1 MIYRNYPSLFYSDRF
16 FKWQDQSSL
25 RQSRDSKINF
35 FFSLS
40 RNKYL
45 HFIHLKIQLLILFP
59 YIGVPQ
65 TVHLY
70 QSNDKSVQL
79 ERSSRSNEFKMSS
92 TPIKSCKKYVLSY
105 KDSSNSTH
113 QLGFYARDAYDCLML
128 AREFNSY
135 VHDHPRSVV
144 RIQQKF

>member
-1 MIYRNYPSLFYSDRF
+1 
-16 FKWQDQSSL
+16 
-25 RQSRDSKINF
+25 
-35 FFSLS
+35 
-40 RNKYL
+40 
-45 HFIHLKIQLLILFP
+45 
-59 YIGVPQ
+59 
-65 TVHLY
+65 
-70 QSNDKSVQL
+70 
-79 ERSSRSNEFKMSS
+79 MSS

-144 RIQQKF
+144 RIQQKFWDNYEFKNFTIRNSKKKLRDLDLANEYLTLKDLMKEQEVSADLADYWDRECELYPSNPRCLVCED

>member
-1 MIYRNYPSLFYSDRF
+1 MKFAEISPLYFYSDRLLE
-16 FKWQDQSSL
+16 WQDKSRL
-25 RQSRDSKINF
+25 RQSRDSKIII
-35 FFSLS
+35 FSCFLAIS
-40 RNKYL
+40 IY
-45 HFIHLKIQLLILFP
+45 FIHLKIQLLILNP
-59 YIGVPQ
+59 YMGVPQ
-65 TVHLY
+65 TVHLF
-70 QSNDKSVQL
+70 QSDDQSSQL
-79 ERSSRSNEFKMSS
+79 EHSSSSHEFKMSS

-113 QLGFYARDAYDCLML
+113 QLGFYARDAYDCLIL